1 MSGYN
6 VPFSLTIQAGVG
18 ATSRED
24 RSGLRHVDL
33 PSCLCRGVV
42 ATLLLHCLELKVEF
56 LLLDPKDERICGI
69 PRTRICC
76 MYFLLV
82 SFFGG
87 GGSGGEFSI
96 KKKKLKYDFHAVK
109 HTS

>member
-1 MSGYN
+1 M
-6 VPFSLTIQAGVG
+6 PFSLTIQAGVG

-33 PSCLCRGVV
+33 PSCLCHGVV

-96 KKKKLKYDFHAVK
+96 KKKKIEV
-109 HTS
+109 

>member
-1 MSGYN
+1 M
-6 VPFSLTIQAGVG
+6 PFSLTIQAGFG

-33 PSCLCRGVV
+33 PSCLCHGVV

-56 LLLDPKDERICGI
+56 LLLDPKDETICGI

-76 MYFLLV
+76 MCFLLV

-96 KKKKLKYDFHAVK
+96 KKKIEV
-109 HTS
+109 